1 METYAHQSKAN
12 SKDGGALTFSSI
24 HSKYMLIPKHSKCI
38 ENWVWPLEY
47 TIRLLCFSSWECLR
61 VSRFPHAYYCAP
73 SDVLTYTMV
82 APSSRKKKIM
92 GSMETPFTLTCPWK
106 HHSHLHVHG
115 NTIHTKVHGYSTY
128 MTKGILSTHTV
139 PWEHYLHL
147 QVHGSTAYTYIMV
160 TSTHTYIM
168 GHHFYAYEHG
178 KTIHPHMQCHG
189 YLFHTYIYMATYHIY
204 MSMVAVAPSI
214 HTYLSMITR

>member
-92 GSMETPFTLTCPWK
+92 GSMETPFRLTCPWK
-106 HHSHLHVHG
+106 YHSHLHVHG
-115 NTIHTKVHGYSTY
+115 NTIHT
-128 MTKGILSTHTV
+128 
-139 PWEHYLHL
+139 
-147 QVHGSTAYTYIMV
+147 
-160 TSTHTYIM
+160 
-168 GHHFYAYEHG
+168 
-178 KTIHPHMQCHG
+178 
-189 YLFHTYIYMATYHIY
+189 Y
-204 MSMVAVAPSI
+204 MSMGTPFTQRCMATQPTWPREYYLHIQFHGNIIYTYKSMGAPPT
-214 HTYLSMITR
+214 HT